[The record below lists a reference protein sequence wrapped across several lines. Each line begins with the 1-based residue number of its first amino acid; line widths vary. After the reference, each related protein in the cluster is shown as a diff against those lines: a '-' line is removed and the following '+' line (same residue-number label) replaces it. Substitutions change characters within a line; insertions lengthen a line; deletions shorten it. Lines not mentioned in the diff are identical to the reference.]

1 MYGFYGILFFS
12 GFYTCKIR
20 ALLSFKG
27 DFYMLK
33 IFTDTSANL
42 PIKTIRENNIGIVP
56 FSYTING
63 VEFTQ
68 NQDRDFDG
76 KEYYDSMREG
86 AKVSTSMIN
95 SAVLTET
102 FRESLENGYDILYIG
117 MSGGISGTANF
128 AALAAKELSEEFPER
143 RIAAIDTLAAS
154 LGEGLQVLTAV
165 DMLKKGADFDS
176 IADRITES
184 RHNMCQYFT
193 VGDLE
198 YLKRGGRIGKI
209 ATVIGSVLKIKP
221 LLTGNEEGKI
231 VLCGKARG
239 KNKALTELAEKY
251 SALANDKNLAVG
263 IAHADAEDDAA
274 FLESELRNRGFKGEC
289 ITVQYEPVTGAHV
302 GPGTVA
308 LFFYGIHK

>member
-1 MYGFYGILFFS
+1 M
-12 GFYTCKIR
+12 
-20 ALLSFKG
+20 
-27 DFYMLK
+27 
-33 IFTDTSANL
+33 
-42 PIKTIRENNIGIVP
+42 IKENNIGIVP
-56 FSYTING
+56 FSYIVNG
-63 VEFTQ
+63 EEFIQ
-68 NQDRDFDG
+68 NPDCDFNG

-102 FRESLENGYDILYIG
+102 FRESLESGYDVIYIG
-117 MSGGISGTANF
+117 MSGGISGTAAF

-165 DMLKKGADFDS
+165 DMLKAGADFES
-176 IADRITES
+176 IVNRITES
-184 RHNMCQYFT
+184 RHKMCQYFT

-239 KNKALTELAEKY
+239 KNKALTELADKY
-251 SALANDKNLAVG
+251 SSLAGDKNLTVG
-263 IAHADAEDDAA
+263 IAHADAEDDAI
-274 FLESELRNRGFKGEC
+274 FLKDELKSRGLKGEC

-308 LFFYGIHK
+308 LFFYGISKS